1 MDELLE
7 QFLIEGREL
16 VADAQGALAQLRGDG
31 ADARAIDAAFRAF
44 HTLKGSVALFDLLPA
59 ERVLHAGE
67 DLLAEARKH
76 GTGFAVEEIVRL
88 IAIVDQVDRWI
99 DDLERDGGLGA
110 DAGGK
115 AAALLG
121 DGASVVADEPE
132 DMPPLEGD
140 ASLPGW
146 SSALAERHGAALDA
160 HEGPLAAFRYMPDRE
175 AFFRGEDPLALVGAV
190 PGLLVLDILPPD
202 EGWAPIE
209 AYEPFACMMA
219 IEGVSGVSVDAL
231 RQAFRLAPDQV
242 AFAALP
248 ARVVAANS
256 EATQAIAATSIR
268 VDARR
273 IDALAEDVGE
283 LVVAAHAMASL
294 AERAQALDPGFALD
308 IRAGQASL
316 ERAVGRISRSV
327 SEVRLVSLAPTLAR
341 LPRMVREIAAG
352 LGKTVDFTVSG
363 EQIEVDKQIV
373 DGLFEPL
380 LHLLRN
386 AIDHGIEAADIRTHA
401 GKPAEGKLALTV
413 VRDGDG
419 IMLSLSDDG
428 AGIDRA
434 RVRATAVG
442 RGLIDA
448 ETAEALSDAG
458 ALALIFLPGF
468 STAAMVTGVSGR
480 GVGMDAVQA
489 AVERL
494 RGRIEIDS
502 VAGEGT
508 CFRLR
513 FPANAITT
521 RLLVVEA
528 GRDRYAVP
536 FEQIAETVRVDA
548 GRLVPLGTGIACV
561 LRDRTV
567 PVLSL
572 AGLLGSEESGSLSAK
587 LLVTEAG
594 GEPVA
599 IRVDAF
605 HERID
610 AMVRPPS
617 RLLTGVP
624 MVSGTTVLGDGTV
637 LLVLNMAELVA

>member
-16 VADAQGALAQLRGDG
+16 VADAQGALAQLRRDG

-44 HTLKGSVALFDLLPA
+44 HTLKGSVALFDLGPA

-67 DLLAEARKH
+67 DVLAEARKH
-76 GTGFAVEEIVRL
+76 GTGFAAEDVARL

-99 DDLERDGGLGA
+99 DDLERDGGLPA
-110 DAGGK
+110 DAAGK
-115 AAALLG
+115 AGALLG
-121 DGASVVADEPE
+121 HVVREPAST
-132 DMPPLEGD
+132 PPAGGD
-140 ASLPGW
+140 SPLPGW
-146 SSALAERHGAALDA
+146 VGLLVDRQAKALGAY
-160 HEGPLAAFRYMPDRE
+160 EGAPIAFRYTPDRD

-190 PGLLVLDILPPD
+190 PGLLALDILPPA
-202 EGWAPIE
+202 EGWPPVE
-209 AYEPFACMMA
+209 AYEPFACVMA
-219 IEGVSGVSVDAL
+219 IEGLAGAPLEAL

-242 AFAALP
+242 AFVPLP
-248 ARVVAANS
+248 AREAAVNPETAPS
-256 EATQAIAATSIR
+256 MAASSIR

-283 LVVAAHAMASL
+283 LVVAAHGLASL
-294 AERAQALDPGFALD
+294 ADRAQALDPGFALH

-327 SEVRLVSLAPTLAR
+327 SEVRLVSLAPTLGR

-352 LGKTVDFTVSG
+352 LGKAVDFTVSG
-363 EQIEVDKQIV
+363 EQIEVDKQIA

-380 LHLLRN
+380 LHLVRN
-386 AIDHGIEAADIRTHA
+386 AIDHGIEQAPVRTRA
-401 GKPAEGKLALTV
+401 GKPTDGQLALTV

-419 IMLSLSDDG
+419 IIVSLSDDG

-434 RVRATAVG
+434 RVRSTAVA
-442 RGLIDA
+442 RGLIDGEA
-448 ETAEALSDAG
+448 AEALSDAG
-458 ALALIFLPGF
+458 TLALIFAPGF
-468 STAAMVTGVSGR
+468 STAATVTGVSGR

-502 VAGEGT
+502 VVGEGT
-508 CFRLR
+508 RFRLR

-536 FEQIAETVRVDA
+536 FEQIAETVRVGAD
-548 GRLVPLGTGIACV
+548 RLVPLGTGTACV

-572 AGLLGSEESGSLSAK
+572 ARLLGAEESDGLPVK

-617 RLLTGVP
+617 RLLTGVS
-624 MVSGTTVLGDGTV
+624 VVDGTTVLGDGTV